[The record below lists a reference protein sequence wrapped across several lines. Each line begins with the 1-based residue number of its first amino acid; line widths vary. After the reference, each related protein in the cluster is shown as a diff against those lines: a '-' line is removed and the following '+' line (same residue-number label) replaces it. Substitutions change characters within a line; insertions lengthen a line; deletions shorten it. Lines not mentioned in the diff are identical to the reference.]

1 MSDQRTRHRRPSGAI
16 RKLPSGRWQARY
28 TGPDGALRTLGTYA
42 TKVEADQS
50 LAHEVSR
57 MARGLWRDPRLG
69 EAPLGQWFREW
80 IETRGDIA
88 ESTRGLYRQVL
99 DTWIDAELPAL
110 TGQRGR
116 VIHLGGQTLAS
127 VTPADVREWDR
138 TVLAE
143 STRRVTERWH
153 ASATSPTRVN
163 AAIRTWAAEA
173 GTPLSPTGRIP
184 DAVKEAW
191 LIATGGAMSPASPL
205 RRNAG
210 HTASSQ
216 AYRLLHAGMAQAVED
231 GAIVTSPC
239 AIKGASQRDA
249 KDRAERRPIGPDDL
263 WALAAAMPARYGAAV
278 VIAFCSGLRAGELF
292 ALQRKHVDLAAG
304 TVRVEQSL
312 ARPGT
317 SADWFSS
324 PKTRAGRRTVVLPA
338 TAVRALEEHLDR
350 FAGPGRDALVFGT
363 TKGTPLSTASRTTM
377 FARARRAIGRD
388 DLTWHDQRHSAM
400 TIVAGTGATLPELM
414 QRAGHASARA
424 ALHYQ
429 HAADDSQRRVAE
441 RLDRVLSDGR
451 P

>member
-1 MSDQRTRHRRPSGAI
+1 M
-16 RKLPSGRWQARY
+16 
-28 TGPDGALRTLGTYA
+28 
-42 TKVEADQS
+42 
-50 LAHEVSR
+50 
-57 MARGLWRDPRLG
+57 
-69 EAPLGQWFREW
+69 
-80 IETRGDIA
+80 
-88 ESTRGLYRQVL
+88 
-99 DTWIDAELPAL
+99 
-110 TGQRGR
+110 
-116 VIHLGGQTLAS
+116 
-127 VTPADVREWDR
+127 
-138 TVLAE
+138 
-143 STRRVTERWH
+143 
-153 ASATSPTRVN
+153 
-163 AAIRTWAAEA
+163 
-173 GTPLSPTGRIP
+173 
-184 DAVKEAW
+184 
-191 LIATGGAMSPASPL
+191 
-205 RRNAG
+205 
-210 HTASSQ
+210 
-216 AYRLLHAGMAQAVED
+216 
-231 GAIVTSPC
+231 
-239 AIKGASQRDA
+239 
-249 KDRAERRPIGPDDL
+249 
-263 WALAAAMPARYGAAV
+263 
-278 VIAFCSGLRAGELF
+278 
-292 ALQRKHVDLAAG
+292 
-304 TVRVEQSL
+304 EQSL